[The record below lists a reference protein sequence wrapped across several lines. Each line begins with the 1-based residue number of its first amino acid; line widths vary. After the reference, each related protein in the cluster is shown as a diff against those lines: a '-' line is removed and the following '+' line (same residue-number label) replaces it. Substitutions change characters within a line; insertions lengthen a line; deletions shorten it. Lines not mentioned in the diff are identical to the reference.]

1 MNVLIKNKWYV
12 DNKIVFLTCNII
24 MFIEKDQSKV
34 TVNNAKLTFNHPKGY
49 IWVILTRL
57 G

>member
-12 DNKIVFLTCNII
+12 DNKIVFLTRNII

-34 TVNNAKLTFNHPKGY
+34 TVNNAKLTFNHP
-49 IWVILTRL
+49 
-57 G
+57 